1 MITDQLET
9 LLETSTDAAWDYEN
23 QAAKTNRDTH
33 KEQILC
39 ALWTANSLLAE
50 IALSLRAAGD

>member
-1 MITDQLET
+1 MTKDQLET
-9 LLETSTDAAWDYEN
+9 LLETSTDAAYDYQN

-39 ALWTANSLLAE
+39 ALWTANALLAE
-50 IALSLRAAGD
+50 IALSLRSRE